1 MSDGERLL
9 LTFSSG
15 KKGETTEVE
24 VDGMECSCKE
34 EYNFVGGL
42 CQPSLDRKAEGS
54 PSRP

>member
-42 CQPSLDRKAEGS
+42 CQPSLGRKAEGS